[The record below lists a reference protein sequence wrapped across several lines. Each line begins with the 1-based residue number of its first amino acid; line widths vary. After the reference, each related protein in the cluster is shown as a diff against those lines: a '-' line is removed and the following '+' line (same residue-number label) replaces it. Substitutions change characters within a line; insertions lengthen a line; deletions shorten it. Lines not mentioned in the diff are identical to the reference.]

1 VPAPRRPVDR
11 PRHGLV
17 ERALDSP
24 QPVNLA
30 KLTSRGVLLLG
41 AAVFAALVVTQAL
54 TALVIAFVGNAQDFG
69 SYWIAASRTAAGGT
83 PYDWL
88 AVDRPIAGDET
99 EHVYPPLLA
108 VLLMPLTGWL
118 DYPAARLLW
127 LLFSVLCLGVG
138 LALSWRLSGLR
149 ASRHGGYAALAAL
162 ALLPSVSITL
172 AVGQLSCQ
180 LLLLLAGI
188 FALRRARR
196 WAAAGAVLGFSIY
209 LKVFP
214 AIVGGYLLLRRE
226 WRAAVGAAVTG
237 AALVGFTVLAI
248 GWEPHWTYLTRVL
261 PAQSRLFGLPQN
273 VSLTGFVTHTA
284 IANAYTT
291 PVVAA
296 DLAGRALVA
305 LASLALLAAAG
316 YAVWRGRSREGADAP
331 AYALTVVTA
340 LLITPATG
348 FYNLVVAALP
358 LGVAISRAAG
368 GRPARA
374 ALLVAAIVLLG
385 LPTDLCELLPVR
397 VWCFDYW
404 VAQGLPTAALP
415 WRVGWGNLLMAGPFY
430 GLLLLWG
437 LLWRLCLS
445 ERASEAEQP
454 EPVGTH

>member
-1 VPAPRRPVDR
+1 
-11 PRHGLV
+11 
-17 ERALDSP
+17 
-24 QPVNLA
+24 
-30 KLTSRGVLLLG
+30 
-41 AAVFAALVVTQAL
+41 
-54 TALVIAFVGNAQDFG
+54 
-69 SYWIAASRTAAGGT
+69 
-83 PYDWL
+83 
-88 AVDRPIAGDET
+88 
-99 EHVYPPLLA
+99 
-108 VLLMPLTGWL
+108 
-118 DYPAARLLW
+118 
-127 LLFSVLCLGVG
+127 
-138 LALSWRLSGLR
+138 
-149 ASRHGGYAALAAL
+149 
-162 ALLPSVSITL
+162 
-172 AVGQLSCQ
+172 
-180 LLLLLAGI
+180 
-188 FALRRARR
+188 
-196 WAAAGAVLGFSIY
+196 
-209 LKVFP
+209 
-214 AIVGGYLLLRRE
+214 
-226 WRAAVGAAVTG
+226 
-237 AALVGFTVLAI
+237 
-248 GWEPHWTYLTRVL
+248 
-261 PAQSRLFGLPQN
+261 
-273 VSLTGFVTHTA
+273 
-284 IANAYTT
+284 ANAYTT

-316 YAVWRGRSREGADAP
+316 YAVWRGRSREEADAP